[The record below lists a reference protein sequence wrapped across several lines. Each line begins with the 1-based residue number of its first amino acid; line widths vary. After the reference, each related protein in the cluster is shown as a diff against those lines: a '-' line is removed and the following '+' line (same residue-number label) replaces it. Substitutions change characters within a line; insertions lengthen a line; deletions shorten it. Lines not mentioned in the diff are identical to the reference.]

1 MPTVFVIAQDWN
13 LRATV
18 RAELRE
24 MGVEAL
30 GMERADH
37 AACSIA
43 GGTLPDAV
51 VLDASAEDAGGPAAE
66 QLARRFPMLL
76 VASRTEPAP
85 TWPAARIVWRPVRV
99 SEIVESVRQ
108 LLEGRAA

>member
-24 MGVEAL
+24 LGVEAL
-30 GMERADH
+30 GMERVDD
-37 AACSIA
+37 AARSIA
-43 GGTLPDAV
+43 SSTLPDAV
-51 VLDASAEDAGGPAAE
+51 VLDASAEDAGSPAAT
-66 QLARRFPMLL
+66 QLARRFPVLL

-85 TWPAARIVWRPVRV
+85 TLPAARIVWRPVRV
-99 SEIVESVRQ
+99 GEIVECVRQ